1 MVETNSHKI
10 ELKPILEAAVKANA
24 SDIHLRPG
32 LPAIFRVNGA
42 LGPFNKEEKLT
53 PDQMEYIINS
63 MLDKKQKEKFERKSE
78 IDLAY
83 GVPGLGRFRVNV
95 FMQRSTKAIVLRR
108 IPHEILTI
116 EQLKLPA
123 VIGKISQEHHGLIL
137 VTGTTGSGKTT
148 TLAAMIDLIN
158 TNRSC
163 HIVTIEDPIEI
174 LHRSKRSIVDQ
185 REVGIDT
192 DSFGEA
198 LRSALRQ
205 DPNVILVGE
214 MRDQITI
221 ETALRAADTGHLVL
235 STLHTL
241 DATET
246 ISRIISE
253 FPANQQKQIRLLLST
268 ILKAVV
274 SQRLVPTIDDQG
286 RVVAAEIM
294 ITNER
299 VRSYIKDETKTN
311 NLREVIAEGKEHY
324 KMQTFDQ
331 ALMELYKKKVITLE
345 TALKECTNADN
356 FKLKLSGVDSSEDS
370 RTWGE
375 TAKDKDKDPEGGSSA
390 PGSDDLEIERF

>member
-1 MVETNSHKI
+1 MVEANNHRI
-10 ELKPILEAAVKANA
+10 ELKPILEAAAKAGA

-32 LPAIFRVNGA
+32 LPVIFRVNGA
-42 LGPFNKEEKLT
+42 LGPYNKDEKLS
-53 PDQMEYIINS
+53 PDQMEQIINT
-63 MLDKKQKEKFERKSE
+63 MLDKKQREKFERKSE

-83 GVPGLGRFRVNV
+83 SVPGLGRFRVNV

-108 IPHEILTI
+108 IPHEILTLD
-116 EQLKLPA
+116 QLNLPPI
-123 VIGKISQEHHGLIL
+123 IGKISQEHHGLIL

-158 TNRSC
+158 ANRSC

-174 LHRSKRSIVDQ
+174 LHRSKKSIVDQ

-214 MRDQITI
+214 MRDLVTI

-253 FPANQQKQIRLLLST
+253 FPANQQKQIRMLLST
-268 ILKAVV
+268 IIKAVI
-274 SQRLVPTIDDQG
+274 SQRLVPTIDGQG

-294 ITNER
+294 ISNER
-299 VRSYIKDETKTN
+299 LRSYIRDETKTN
-311 NLREVIAEGKEHY
+311 NLREVIGEGKEHY

-331 ALMELYKKKVITLE
+331 ALMELYKKKIISLE

-356 FKLKLSGVDSSEDS
+356 FKLKISGIDSSEDS
-370 RTWGE
+370 RSWGTTE
-375 TAKDKDKDPEGGSSA
+375 NDNDPEDGSGS
-390 PGSDDLEIERF
+390 PGSEDLEIERF